1 MSSYLRRSPFFADSF
16 VNIPQSPSEI
26 VHLDG
31 VLQSLLEKVVIVSD
45 LQIEQQTV
53 VAASSPT
60 DLVHQF
66 VEDGLEVDGFVIFI
80 LWKRG
85 GKENEWSEVEG
96 VPIELTLLPHADTF
110 KSSIG
115 VIFPSDHTT
124 TD

>member
-53 VAASSPT
+53 VAAG
-60 DLVHQF
+60 Q
-66 VEDGLEVDGFVIFI
+66 
-80 LWKRG
+80 
-85 GKENEWSEVEG
+85 
-96 VPIELTLLPHADTF
+96 VPPLTLCI
-110 KSSIG
+110 SSLRM
-115 VIFPSDHTT
+115 VWRLTAL
-124 TD
+124 